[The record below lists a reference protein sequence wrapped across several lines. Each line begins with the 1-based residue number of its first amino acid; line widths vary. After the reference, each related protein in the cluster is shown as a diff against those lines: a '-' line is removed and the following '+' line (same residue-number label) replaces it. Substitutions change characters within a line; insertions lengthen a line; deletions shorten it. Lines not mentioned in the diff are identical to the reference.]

1 MLSTQRDAHYLA
13 RCTPATLSI
22 QDVQVAVAEQF
33 SFICLFYNTH
43 VSGIKLDV
51 VVALC
56 ETVRSRLQLT
66 VCVIIY

>member
-1 MLSTQRDAHYLA
+1 MLNTQPDAHYLA
-13 RCTPATLSI
+13 MHATLSI

-43 VSGIKLDV
+43 MSGIKLD